1 LDGPALRLACHM
13 MAQFFSLPLL
23 DGKPA
28 LRLVVD
34 NDRMP

>member
-1 LDGPALRLACHM
+1 M
-13 MAQFFSLPLL
+13 MAEFFAQPLL

-34 NDRMP
+34 NDLSKTVS